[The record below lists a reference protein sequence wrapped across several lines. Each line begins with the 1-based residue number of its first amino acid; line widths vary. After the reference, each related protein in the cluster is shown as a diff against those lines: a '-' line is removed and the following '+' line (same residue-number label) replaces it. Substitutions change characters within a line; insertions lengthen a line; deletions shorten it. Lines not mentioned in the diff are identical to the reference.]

1 MTDQEGAAA
10 PLTLALHSE
19 GGATP
24 ERGAEL
30 LCHAGGSCRRVSEF
44 TFRAVQPG
52 CPSGLRVDPPL
63 MAETPNLK
71 I

>member
-1 MTDQEGAAA
+1 M
-10 PLTLALHSE
+10 
-19 GGATP
+19 
-24 ERGAEL
+24 L
-30 LCHAGGSCRRVSEF
+30 LCLSLWLCTVREEPRLRGLPSLCVRARRLMRCVSEF